1 MLKKAKAKPRGKPKA
16 ATIKKAAMNH
26 VLIREPSPSP
36 AVHRTSPGISTSKPT
51 KSSHQITKKAAPSL
65 RRFLSPEAQ
74 APAVAP
80 VAAALRAFN
89 RVTEALGIV
98 TEDKLKLLNLRK
110 TKYFDCLKLN
120 DPDLDLDTKDR
131 LGYFL
136 VIVELA
142 GNLVGDAGDWLRST
156 NTAPLFGGK
165 PPMELLLAGRMEGL
179 FHTLNYLK
187 SSYGGW
193 A

>member
-1 MLKKAKAKPRGKPKA
+1 MLKKTKA
-16 ATIKKAAMNH
+16 
-26 VLIREPSPSP
+26 
-36 AVHRTSPGISTSKPT
+36 
-51 KSSHQITKKAAPSL
+51 KSSHPIAKQAAPSL
-65 RRFLSPEAQ
+65 RHFLSPEVQ
-74 APAVAP
+74 GPAVAP
-80 VAAALRAFN
+80 AAAALRAFN

-110 TKYFDCLKLN
+110 TKYFDYLKRS

-156 NTAPLFGGK
+156 NSAPLFGGK
-165 PPMELLLAGRMEGL
+165 PPMELLLAGRMEGM
-179 FHTLNYLK
+179 FHTLNYLQG
-187 SSYGGW
+187 SYGGW

>member
-1 MLKKAKAKPRGKPKA
+1 MNTMLKKAKAKPTKEKSKA
-16 ATIKKAAMNH
+16 TT
-26 VLIREPSPSP
+26 V
-36 AVHRTSPGISTSKPT
+36 
-51 KSSHQITKKAAPSL
+51 KKAAPSL
-65 RRFLSPEAQ
+65 RRFLVTEVQ

-89 RVTEALGIV
+89 RVTESLGIA

-110 TKYFDCLKLN
+110 TTYFDYLKRP
-120 DPDLDLDTKDR
+120 DPDLGLDTRDR

-142 GNLVGDAGDWLRST
+142 GNLVGDAGDWLRSA
-156 NTAPLFGGK
+156 NSAPLFGGK
-165 PPMELLLAGRMEGL
+165 PPMELLLAGRMEGMIQ
-179 FHTLNYLK
+179 TLSYLK
-187 SSYGGW
+187 GSYGGW

>member
-1 MLKKAKAKPRGKPKA
+1 MLKKAKAKAKPKA
-16 ATIKKAAMNH
+16 AATMKKAAVSMDRPG
-26 VLIREPSPSP
+26 VTRSAAVRISQVSRKAATSREVTLHEFQPP
-36 AVHRTSPGISTSKPT
+36 AVRPMS
-51 KSSHQITKKAAPSL
+51 
-65 RRFLSPEAQ
+65 
-74 APAVAP
+74 
-80 VAAALRAFN
+80 AALRAFN

-110 TKYFDCLKLN
+110 TKYFDYLRLS

-142 GNLVGDAGDWLRST
+142 GNLVGDAGEWLRSP

-165 PPMELLLAGRMEGL
+165 APLDLLLVGRMEGM
-179 FHTLNYLK
+179 FTTLNYLK
-187 SSYGGW
+187 GSYGGW